1 MSSLWKFQLSVVT
14 AIAVIVLAPGVL
26 AGPQALA
33 SSPAVLWDSVDS
45 GLCSFPVE
53 VTAVGDQNVHLV
65 HPGGD
70 NSKVLVTGQFELTL
84 KNLATGYTTAMS
96 ANGPASFSGTTGTLH
111 GTEVYTYGP
120 AGVPLEITHGV
131 TTFDETTGLII
142 KQTGDQSL
150 VDPCRLLSSAIP
162 PPTPRATPAP
172 WDAPADALGGMSLAG
187 TLPGQ
192 FAFAE
197 HIHVHLDVFVNGQ
210 SIPVPAGIGLVE
222 PVDLGPGSDFPG
234 LDFYDSYIGAD
245 AYLHTHDASGIIH
258 VEAQTPETFTL
269 GQFFD
274 EWLVRL
280 TSNCLGSYCNGGG
293 SSLRVYVNGSLVTG
307 DPSSIPL
314 TNLAEIAVV
323 YGPPGEPGFIPSSYA
338 WPADYLS

>member
-1 MSSLWKFQLSVVT
+1 MSSRWKFQLSVMT
-14 AIAVIVLAPGVL
+14 AIAVIVLAPGAL
-26 AGPQALA
+26 AGLPALA
-33 SSPAVLWDSVDS
+33 SSPTVLWDSVDS

-70 NSKVLVTGQFELTL
+70 HSKVLVTGPFELTL
-84 KNLATGYTTAMS
+84 KNLSTGYTTAMS
-96 ANGPASFSGTTGTLH
+96 TNGPVTFSGTTGTFH
-111 GTEVYTYGP
+111 GTTAYSFGP
-120 AGVPLEITHGV
+120 AGVPLELTHGL
-131 TTFDETTGLII
+131 TTFDGNSGLIVN
-142 KQTGDQSL
+142 QTGDQSL

-172 WDAPADALGGMSLAG
+172 WDVPADALGGMSLAG
-187 TLPGQ
+187 MLPD
-192 FAFAE
+192 FFSLAE

-210 SIPVPAGIGLVE
+210 SVQVPAGIGMVE
-222 PVDLGPGSDFPG
+222 PVDYGPVDSDFPG
-234 LDFYDSYIGAD
+234 LDVYDSGIGAD
-245 AYLHTHDASGIIH
+245 AYLHTHNASGIIH
-258 VEAQTPETFTL
+258 VEAQTPQTFTL

-280 TSNCLGSYCNGGG
+280 TSNCLGSYCDGGG

-307 DPSSIPL
+307 DPNSVPL

-323 YGPPGEPGFIPSSYA
+323 YGPPGEPAVIPSSYN
-338 WPADYLS
+338 WPADYL